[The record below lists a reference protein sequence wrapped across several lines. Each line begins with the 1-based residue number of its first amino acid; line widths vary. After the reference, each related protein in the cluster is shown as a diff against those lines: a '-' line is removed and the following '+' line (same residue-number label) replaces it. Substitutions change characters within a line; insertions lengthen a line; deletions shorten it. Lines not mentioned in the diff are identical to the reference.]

1 MKQQEN
7 REKILSAAL
16 DLFTRF
22 GVDATPTAR
31 ISKEAGV
38 STGTL
43 FHYFPDKHTLVNQLY
58 LAIKREMSEAIR
70 ASDDPG
76 ETPRQRLVLCMRGYI
91 AWGIEN
97 PGKVRFL
104 DQFYN
109 SPSIGDDVNKE
120 IHEEF
125 AWMLVLV
132 GDAVREGVLP
142 DLPPE
147 FFGILFTRVAS
158 GILTLIT
165 SGESGMTQDEIIDNG
180 LALILR

>member
-7 REKILSAAL
+7 KEKILAAAL
-16 DLFTRF
+16 NLFTRF

-76 ETPRQRLVLCMRGYI
+76 EPPRQRLVHCMRGYI
-91 AWGIEN
+91 AWGIEH
-97 PGKVRFL
+97 PDKVRFL

-109 SPSIGDDVNKE
+109 SPGIGEDINKE

-125 AWMLVLV
+125 AWMLSLIENAVL
-132 GDAVREGVLP
+132 EGVLP

-158 GILTLIT
+158 GILTFIA
-165 SGESGMTQDEIIDNG
+165 SGESGMSRDEIIDNG